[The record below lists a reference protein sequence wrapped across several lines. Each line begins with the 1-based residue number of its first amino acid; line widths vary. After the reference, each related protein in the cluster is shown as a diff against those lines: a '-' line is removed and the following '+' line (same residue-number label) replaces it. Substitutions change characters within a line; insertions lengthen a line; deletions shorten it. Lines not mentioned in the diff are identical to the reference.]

1 MRSYKIPRM
10 IMKLFGEIVLF
21 MIAGIVCVPVLLT
34 VVSSLKSGWEL
45 KESLVPILSGSGGST
60 EVLTLP
66 SYPGLSHF
74 GKLLF
79 ETPSFFI
86 VFWNSVKMVFLILCG
101 QMLVALPAGWA
112 FARYRFRGKHI
123 LLTLYVI
130 LMLMPFQVMM
140 LPSYLVIEQLGLVN
154 TQAAVILPAIF
165 STFPVFII
173 YRGFVAVPAEVIEA
187 AKVDGAGEFMILL
200 RIGIPLG
207 RSGIL
212 SALVLGFL
220 EYWNMIEQPLAFIKD
235 RSLWPISLYLP
246 EIKPEQAGISLAASV
261 IILIPAVLV
270 FLLGQDYMEQG
281 IISTGMKE

>member
-1 MRSYKIPRM
+1 MRSHKILRM
-10 IMKLFGEIVLF
+10 TMSVLGAAVLF
-21 MIAGIVCVPVLLT
+21 LIAGVVCIPVVLT

-45 KESLVPILSGSGGST
+45 KESLIPILSGGGGST

-66 SYPGLSHF
+66 SYPTLSHF
-74 GKLLF
+74 WELLF
-79 ETPSFFI
+79 TTPGFLV
-86 VFWNSVKMVFLILCG
+86 VFWNSVKMVLLILCG
-101 QMLVALPAGWA
+101 QLFVALPAGWA
-112 FARYRFRGKHI
+112 FATYHFRGKHI

-130 LMLMPFQVMM
+130 LMLMPFQVTM
-140 LPSYLVIEQLGLVN
+140 LPSYLVIEQMGMMN
-154 TQAAVILPAIF
+154 TQASVILPAVF

-173 YRGFVAVPAEVIEA
+173 YRGFMAVPPEVIEA

-220 EYWNMIEQPLAFIKD
+220 EYWNMIEQPLAFLKD
-235 RSLWPISLYLP
+235 QSLWPVSLYLP

-261 IILIPAVLV
+261 VILIPAV
-270 FLLGQDYMEQG
+270 
-281 IISTGMKE
+281 